1 MSKKEKKYRD
11 EDDMVITKETQQK
24 WERAARRKI
33 KLESRNFIRG
43 GIHKTSK
50 KDADDLESNTISE
63 IQLQEI
69 LEEEVIWKN
78 GVEIPDRNII
88 FLLSENGI
96 LSVEIQELCKVL
108 AEYEKTPPEIIEEV
122 LKEQVGTLIDIPIY
136 LPKRSIITNRSL
148 NYSLLCLIK
157 NFHRK
162 TTKYVVVSPILSEK
176 IINEFWS
183 DLNV

>member
-69 LEEEVIWKN
+69 LEEEVI
-78 GVEIPDRNII
+78 
-88 FLLSENGI
+88 
-96 LSVEIQELCKVL
+96 
-108 AEYEKTPPEIIEEV
+108 
-122 LKEQVGTLIDIPIY
+122 
-136 LPKRSIITNRSL
+136 
-148 NYSLLCLIK
+148 
-157 NFHRK
+157 
-162 TTKYVVVSPILSEK
+162 
-176 IINEFWS
+176 
-183 DLNV
+183 